1 MKVFQLVMKDETNEK
16 RKDDMRKRVRHTQLM
31 KLLTTPLLGSHVR
44 IQLQLCKFFQA
55 FFFQFFFLFHLG
67 QEVLDL
73 ILTFFIRTR
82 DESHCINKICP
93 KTQRFQT
100 FGQPVGWILL
110 STPVRERQ
118 LSPTVEVLTVLD
130 SKF

>member
-67 QEVLDL
+67 QEVLDP
-73 ILTFFIRTR
+73 ILTFSLGPGT
-82 DESHCINKICP
+82 
-93 KTQRFQT
+93 
-100 FGQPVGWILL
+100 
-110 STPVRERQ
+110 
-118 LSPTVEVLTVLD
+118 SPTASTRFVQRLKGFRLLVNPSAGFSSPRQCVRDNCRLR
-130 SKF
+130 